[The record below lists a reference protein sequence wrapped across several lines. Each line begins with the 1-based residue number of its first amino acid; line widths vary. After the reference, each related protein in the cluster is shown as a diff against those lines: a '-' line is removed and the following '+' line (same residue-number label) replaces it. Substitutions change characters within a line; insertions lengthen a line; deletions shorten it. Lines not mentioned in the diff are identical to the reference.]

1 MPNFLLVPIGTKTG
15 LTSIS
20 LGLVRALQ
28 QSGRKPAYFKPVAH
42 TPLNEHGV
50 EAATHFAAEL
60 FLLNPPQ
67 PLPLSTVESMIAAGN
82 TNQNKKPSKHFSPFL
97 MQKTVPIQA
106 KEL

>member
-82 TNQNKKPSKHFSPFL
+82 DDDLIEL
-97 MQKTVPIQA
+97 MVANYNRADAATTM
-106 KEL
+106 